1 MANSQN
7 MSQENKEIFI
17 NRAKSFA
24 WRLGA
29 VVVVALLSF
38 TAESLGL
45 FGLSAQTEVVLGLI
59 LGEITKY
66 INSNLIG

>member
-1 MANSQN
+1 
-7 MSQENKEIFI
+7 MSNENKDIFVK
-17 NRAKSFA
+17 RLKSFI

-29 VVVVALLSF
+29 VVLVAVLSF

-45 FGLSAQTEVVLGLI
+45 FGLSTQTEVVLGLI
-59 LGEITKY
+59 LGEVTKY